1 MRPAAAGLHAAGE
14 PLGLTQEQV
23 QFRGHAVECRINAE
37 DPRRFTP
44 SPGEVRK
51 YHPPGGLGVRMD
63 SHIYAGYTVPP
74 NYDSM
79 IGKLITYGPSRADAI
94 ARMRNALSELV
105 VEGIQSNVPLQR
117 RIMED
122 PTFQD
127 GRHDIHYLET
137 LIQQWV
143 DE

>member
-1 MRPAAAGLHAAGE
+1 MLSVR
-14 PLGLTQEQV
+14 
-23 QFRGHAVECRINAE
+23 FVE
-37 DPRRFTP
+37 
-44 SPGEVRK
+44 
-51 YHPPGGLGVRMD
+51 
-63 SHIYAGYTVPP
+63 
-74 NYDSM
+74 
-79 IGKLITYGPSRADAI
+79 IGRVCLITYGPDRAAAI